1 MGIERSYRLTPA
13 AERDLMEIWRY
24 TARQWSLEQAETYQ
38 DGLVA
43 AFEGLAAGQKQGRP
57 VELRRKGYLSYAV
70 GAHVVYFR
78 DTGREII
85 VVRVLHGRQDAQ
97 RHV

>member
-1 MGIERSYRLTPA
+1 MGTKWSYRLSPA
-13 AERDLMEIWRY
+13 AERDLVEIWHY

-38 DGLVA
+38 DELVTT
-43 AFEGLAAGQKQGRP
+43 FEGLAAGQKQGRP

-78 DTGREII
+78 DMGAEII

>member
-1 MGIERSYRLTPA
+1 MGTERSYRLSPA

-24 TARQWSLEQAETYQ
+24 TAHQWSLEQAETYQ

-43 AFEGLAAGQKQGRP
+43 AFEGLAAGRKQGRP
-57 VELRRKGYLSYAV
+57 MELRRKGYLSYAV

-78 DTGREII
+78 DIGPEII

-97 RHV
+97 RHI